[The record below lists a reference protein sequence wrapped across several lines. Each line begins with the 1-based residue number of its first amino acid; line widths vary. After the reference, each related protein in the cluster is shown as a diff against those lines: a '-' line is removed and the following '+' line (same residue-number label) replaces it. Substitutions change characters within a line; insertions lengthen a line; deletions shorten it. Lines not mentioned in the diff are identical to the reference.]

1 MGDMRKACRI
11 KRFSDINMTCG
22 EYVLRVVVGTD
33 LGLGPVM
40 DFGING
46 VDHMDCSTSEL
57 ILLLY
62 PLLCI
67 LFTVCINRMHIAEIM
82 ALCSPPCLKFR
93 TAGWILMKSD

>member
-1 MGDMRKACRI
+1 MWM
-11 KRFSDINMTCG
+11 
-22 EYVLRVVVGTD
+22 VVVTD

-46 VDHMDCSTSEL
+46 VDHMDCSTREL

-67 LFTVCINRMHIAEIM
+67 LCTVCINRMHIAEIM
-82 ALCSPPCLKFR
+82 TLCSPPCLKFR
-93 TAGWILMKSD
+93 TAGFILMKSD